1 MVLFDDLFII
11 VQVKEEVFVKKIKME
26 FFFILQYV
34 KKLVKLLDF
43 LLVFFRRKFVD
54 LSKLKVM
61 FIGVIDEYG

>member
-1 MVLFDDLFII
+1 
-11 VQVKEEVFVKKIKME
+11 ME
-26 FFFILQYV
+26 FFFILYYV